1 VLLVNPGTADARK
14 DDSKVPFVDFPQMAI
29 FRRLILLRLC
39 IFIGRPQDGLLN
51 RQDPVASLSALR
63 LPPCVMTNPLV
74 ALVVGPDEKKDQ
86 MVFRHDGQEA
96 VGINQIILPAVF
108 DATFTV
114 EGTSRELPGA
124 FHVTANPLLN
134 DGFSMLCYGFHH
146 PADLAQA
153 FQLPGK
159 MSAQNDMAY
168 HDGTSHLLFTPR
180 LQQRSHN
187 VALTRGAKLVEPQ
200 GHASE

>member
-1 VLLVNPGTADARK
+1 
-14 DDSKVPFVDFPQMAI
+14 
-29 FRRLILLRLC
+29 
-39 IFIGRPQDGLLN
+39 
-51 RQDPVASLSALR
+51 
-63 LPPCVMTNPLV
+63 MTNPLV

-124 FHVTANPLLN
+124 FYVTANPLLN
-134 DGFSMLCYGFHH
+134 DGFSMLCYGFRH
-146 PADLAQA
+146 PADLAQV

-168 HDGTSHLLFTPR
+168 HDGISQLLFTLR
-180 LQQRSHN
+180 LQQRSN
-187 VALTRGAKLVEPQ
+187 NGALTRGAKLAEPQ